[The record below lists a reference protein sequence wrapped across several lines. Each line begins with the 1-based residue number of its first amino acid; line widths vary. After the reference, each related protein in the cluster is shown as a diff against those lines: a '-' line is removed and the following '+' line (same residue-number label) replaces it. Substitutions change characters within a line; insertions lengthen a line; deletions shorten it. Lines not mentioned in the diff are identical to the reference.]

1 MFLLLRGTVK
11 LLLAG
16 WPRVILRC
24 LLSFNHRSLFQR
36 HAPITTTEDLEVGF
50 RQFHERGNV
59 GTHRSLP
66 QDARLRGL

>member
-1 MFLLLRGTVK
+1 
-11 LLLAG
+11 
-16 WPRVILRC
+16 
-24 LLSFNHRSLFQR
+24 
-36 HAPITTTEDLEVGF
+36 VGF